1 MTYKKN
7 VDVAVIGRG
16 MLGTSAARHLAELGA
31 SVTLF
36 GPEEPKNN
44 STHNGVFGSHYDTS
58 RITRILDRNPYYSK
72 IASASISRY
81 RSLEDLTGINFYQDV
96 GQITVSGMH
105 PYLDELTDCATSNS
119 LNHRIL
125 DNADL
130 ASTFPYLKF
139 SDGMTGIHEIVTAGH
154 INPRKFIAAQGEALR
169 ISKGDIIEKTVININ
184 DKKGE
189 YIICCADKSELNCKQ
204 VLVATGAFANHFD
217 IIPKKISI
225 EVAEHTIVLGE
236 VSKNTFNI
244 LSKMPCVIY
253 HKTDDIY
260 GSVYILPPIKYPEG
274 RIWIKIGQSRG
285 YVMNQPEKNLIP
297 WFQGKGDT
305 EISKWL
311 HQELFNI
318 LPDTKLLSTKTASCV
333 TTKSK
338 SGFQFIDKFRDTEIY
353 SCLVGDGQ
361 AAKSADEIGRI
372 AAHRVLYGNVPKE
385 YSEVNFQIQY
395 L

>member
-1 MTYKKN
+1 MRIVCQK
-7 VDVAVIGRG
+7 RFSRRC
-16 MLGTSAARHLAELGA
+16 LLARHNPAIG
-31 SVTLF
+31 S
-36 GPEEPKNN
+36 NI
-44 STHNGVFGSHYDTS
+44 ST
-58 RITRILDRNPYYSK
+58 
-72 IASASISRY
+72 
-81 RSLEDLTGINFYQDV
+81 
-96 GQITVSGMH
+96 
-105 PYLDELTDCATSNS
+105 
-119 LNHRIL
+119 
-125 DNADL
+125 
-130 ASTFPYLKF
+130 
-139 SDGMTGIHEIVTAGH
+139 
-154 INPRKFIAAQGEALR
+154 
-169 ISKGDIIEKTVININ
+169 
-184 DKKGE
+184 
-189 YIICCADKSELNCKQ
+189 
-204 VLVATGAFANHFD
+204 

-353 SCLVGDGQ
+353 CCLVGDGQ